1 MEKAQ
6 ELKKFKDVIGHQIHT
21 AVQYLRHNWFPAL
34 EAIFNQASFSHSET
48 IKINLKNIRGFAS
61 D

>member
-6 ELKKFKDVIGHQIHT
+6 ELNKFKDVIGLQIHS

-34 EAIFNQASFSHSET
+34 EAIFNQASFSLT
-48 IKINLKNIRGFAS
+48 FIFALKLK
-61 D
+61 